1 MRPPASCL
9 SLIIRKT
16 APMKRLPQVLMAASG
31 LLLLTLFVWPMWS
44 ITLLAPQYPQGVK
57 MFIYINKIG
66 GDTPSSLQNIN
77 ILNHYVGMEFIEP
90 ESIPEL
96 TYFPYIVVGMAVLAF
111 VFAFI
116 GNKKLFLLW
125 ALLMTLLA
133 LVGIYDFYL
142 WEYHYGHNLN
152 PHAPIQIPG
161 ASYQP
166 PLLGTKV
173 ILNFTAISLPAVGG
187 YLAGAA
193 IFLSYLAWWL
203 KKKVKG

>member
-1 MRPPASCL
+1 
-9 SLIIRKT
+9 
-16 APMKRLPQVLMAASG
+16 MAASG

-77 ILNHYVGMEFIEP
+77 ILNHYVGMELIEP

-111 VFAFI
+111 VFAFT

-142 WEYHYGHNLN
+142 WEYHYGHNLD
-152 PHAPIQIPG
+152 PQAPIKIPG

-173 ILNFTAISLPAVGG
+173 ILNFTAISLPALGG

-193 IFLSYLAWWL
+193 ILLSYLAWWL
-203 KKKVKG
+203 KKKIKG